1 VIRIDKAKWRSALI
15 RSAILVLVIV
25 LLLEITFMYINYINI
40 KAYNLGPPGFAHV
53 LLNKSDAYALIIE
66 SLPNVKY
73 RVHVTLLVFR
83 GSALVILNNGS
94 KILIAAS
101 FTHPPPIELTLTR
114 GLRYIGLF
122 PRCFG
127 SYTWLNVNGSL
138 FNPGSFPVSI
148 PGNSTFKA
156 VAVPFATSIDRPVNA
171 TLVDL
176 GSLSASTLSNAT
188 YIIDVLNVAS
198 CGGAVTLT
206 PALIVVGLSN
216 GTLVGLAW
224 SYWVVVA

>member
-1 VIRIDKAKWRSALI
+1 VIRIKATKWRSALF

-25 LLLEITFMYINYINI
+25 LTLEITFMDINI
-40 KAYNLGPPGFAHV
+40 KAYNLGPPAFAHV

-73 RVHVTLLVFR
+73 RVDVTLWVVR

-94 KILIAAS
+94 KILIEANS
-101 FTHPPPIELTLTR
+101 TPPPPINLTLTR
-114 GLRYIGLF
+114 DLRYIGLYQQ
-122 PRCFG
+122 CSG
-127 SYTWLNVNGSL
+127 VYMWININGSL
-138 FNPGSFPVSI
+138 FKSDSSVSMS
-148 PGNSTFKA
+148 GNSKFKVIGVLYA
-156 VAVPFATSIDRPVNA
+156 PSIDRPVNA
-171 TLVDL
+171 TLVYL
-176 GSLSASTLSNAT
+176 GPLSASTLSNAT
-188 YIIDVLNVAS
+188 YMIDVLNATS